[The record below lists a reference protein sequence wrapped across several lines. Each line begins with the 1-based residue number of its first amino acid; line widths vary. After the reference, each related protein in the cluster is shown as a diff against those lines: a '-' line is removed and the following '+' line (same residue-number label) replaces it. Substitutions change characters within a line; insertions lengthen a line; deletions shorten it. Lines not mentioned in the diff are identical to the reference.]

1 MEYPIT
7 KWTQPRSATCWI
19 TLYTEH
25 TYMILYNKVPCIHG
39 GHWLGVLVLPRTACM
54 VSLNDLIVKGHDE
67 AKPTKHNY
75 KDILLL
81 FIIIL
86 LLQTKKVKKKQ
97 TTHDETY
104 NKADTTWRTNHWLSH
119 GDGIREALRDIKAI
133 IVVRRAK
140 AGAAFVWS
148 ITPKRELFDV
158 FVLTKKYM
166 SNPPQ
171 NVCVYAAYFQ
181 MHVIHAG
188 WYLSEKSWL
197 ISWLS
202 CSQELNRECC
212 IIIQTVNPGHASI
225 YVLLP
230 DLKSPIYATIHGQVK
245 K

>member
-1 MEYPIT
+1 MHTWWALARCWCCPA
-7 KWTQPRSATCWI
+7 PRAWCPLMIWSLRG
-19 TLYTEH
+19 TLH
-25 TYMILYNKVPCIHG
+25 N
-39 GHWLGVLVLPRTACM
+39 
-54 VSLNDLIVKGHDE
+54 E

-86 LLQTKKVKKKQ
+86 LLQTKKVKKQ

-104 NKADTTWRTNHWLSH
+104 NKADTTWLTNHWPWPSH
-119 GDGIREALRDIKAI
+119 GDWISEALRDIKAI

-171 NVCVYAAYFQ
+171 NVCVHAAYFQ
-181 MHVIHAG
+181 MHVIRAC
-188 WYLSEKSWL
+188 WDLSEKGWL

-202 CSQELNRECC
+202 CSQELNRECW

-230 DLKSPIYATIHGQVK
+230 DLKSPIYATIHGQV
-245 K
+245 